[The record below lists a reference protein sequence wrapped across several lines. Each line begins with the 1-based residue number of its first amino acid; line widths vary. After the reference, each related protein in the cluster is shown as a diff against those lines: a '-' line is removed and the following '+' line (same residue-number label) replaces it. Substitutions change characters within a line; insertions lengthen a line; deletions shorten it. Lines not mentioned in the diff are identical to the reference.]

1 MAGSMPISGASA
13 NFCCFGAEPSSGG
26 NGVDIARNPSVH
38 TAPIAYAHGMS
49 NATPNTPALD
59 LDAIEQEIINVE
71 TALERL
77 AAGTYFV
84 DEITG
89 SALADDVLA
98 ADPTARHA

>member
-1 MAGSMPISGASA
+1 
-13 NFCCFGAEPSSGG
+13 
-26 NGVDIARNPSVH
+26 
-38 TAPIAYAHGMS
+38 MS

-98 ADPTARHA
+98 YSPGDLLGHAGKRGALAARNQ

>member
-1 MAGSMPISGASA
+1 
-13 NFCCFGAEPSSGG
+13 
-26 NGVDIARNPSVH
+26 
-38 TAPIAYAHGMS
+38 MS

-84 DEITG
+84 D
-89 SALADDVLA
+89 
-98 ADPTARHA
+98 

>member
-1 MAGSMPISGASA
+1 
-13 NFCCFGAEPSSGG
+13 
-26 NGVDIARNPSVH
+26 
-38 TAPIAYAHGMS
+38 MS

-71 TALERL
+71 SALERL
-77 AAGTYFV
+77 SAGTYFV